1 MISGADGV
9 VGAAAG
15 NNQESAPS
23 ARLQERLLG
32 HLEALARPR
41 HARWDPLG
49 LRAVRTYISERLGA
63 LGPVEEHRFRSGIDD
78 GTNLILRLPGRQN
91 GLDPLLVAAHYD
103 GPLHSPGADDNA
115 TGVAALLELA
125 QRWARTPPRRP
136 VWLVAFDQEEWGMLG
151 SAALAA
157 DLRAAGQRLRLM
169 VSLEMLGYT
178 APEQRYPI
186 AAMRSLYGARGDYI
200 AVVGNIATAPLLPG
214 LARRMGRHVATRVLP
229 VPNKGKAL
237 PDVRLSDHSPFWDL
251 DYDALLITDTSF
263 LRNPHYH
270 RPSDTIESLDLP
282 FLAAVSEAVAA
293 GLEAL

>member
-1 MISGADGV
+1 MANP
-9 VGAAAG
+9 GAAG
-15 NNQESAPS
+15 DRESATTS
-23 ARLQERLLG
+23 ARQGRLLA
-32 HLEALARPR
+32 HLEVLARPR
-41 HARWDPLG
+41 HARWDALG
-49 LRAVRTYISERLGA
+49 LLAVRTYIRERLGT

-103 GPLHSPGADDNA
+103 GPLNSPGADDNA

-125 QRWARTPPRRP
+125 AQWSSHPPRRP

-157 DLRAAGQRLRLM
+157 DLRAAGQGLGLM

-178 APEQRYPI
+178 APQQRYPI
-186 AAMRSLYGARGDYI
+186 AAMRALYGERGDFI

-214 LARRMGRHVATRVLP
+214 LARRMGRHVPTRVLP
-229 VPNKGKAL
+229 VPNGGRAV
-237 PDVRLSDHSPFWDL
+237 PDVRLSDHSPFWDAG
-251 DYDALLITDTSF
+251 YNALLITDTSF

-270 RPSDTIESLDLP
+270 CPSDTIDSLDLP
-282 FLAAVSEAVAA
+282 FLAAVTEAVAA
-293 GLEAL
+293 GLDGV